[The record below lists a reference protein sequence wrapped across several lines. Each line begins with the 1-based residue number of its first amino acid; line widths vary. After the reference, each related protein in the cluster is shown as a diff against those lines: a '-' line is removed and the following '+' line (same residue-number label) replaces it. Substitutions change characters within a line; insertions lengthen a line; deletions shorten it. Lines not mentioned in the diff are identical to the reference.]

1 VTGLDSAQIGQ
12 IAAQAGIALIDL
24 TPQQASLEE
33 AFMEITRDAVEFTT
47 PHESL
52 VGAEGTSR

>member
-1 VTGLDSAQIGQ
+1 
-12 IAAQAGIALIDL
+12 
-24 TPQQASLEE
+24 
-33 AFMEITRDAVEFTT
+33 MEITRDAVEFTT